1 MEKKTVLSNGVRIVT
16 EEIPHVHSVAIGLW
30 VDTGSKNE
38 QKDVWGI
45 SHFIEHMLFKGTKT
59 RTAMQI
65 AQELEDTGGSIN
77 AFTDKENT
85 CFYAR
90 VLDTH
95 IDKAIDV
102 LTDIYLNSLFDPE
115 EIEREKQVVLEELK
129 MYEDSPDELSY
140 DTLVEN
146 VWHGHPLGHK
156 IIGLN
161 ETIQGFTRD
170 KILDY
175 MSDNYTNDRLVIA
188 IAGKIKTE
196 EVIEKLQAKLGHLN
210 GKKSVDSEPLILYN
224 TETCAKFK
232 DIEQLHVC
240 LGTKGPAVTDE
251 ERYTFAVID
260 SILGGGMSSRLF
272 QELREKR
279 GLAYSIGSYELM
291 YKRGGIFGVY
301 AGISPD
307 NLEDVV
313 KYTLQE
319 FDHIKQGKVS
329 HEDISRAK
337 EHLKGSLLLSLE
349 AVKNRMM
356 RLSRNE
362 IYFQRSISSQEIID
376 SIDKVDFKQ
385 ITEVAT
391 DIFDRKKM
399 SLVVVGP
406 VKEVSFSLTSLN

>member
-1 MEKKTVLSNGVRIVT
+1 MERKTVLPNGVRIVT
-16 EEIPHVHSVAIGLW
+16 EEIPYVHSVAIGLW

-38 QKDVWGI
+38 NNDVQGI
-45 SHFIEHMLFKGTKT
+45 SHFIEHMFFKGTKT
-59 RTAMQI
+59 RTAKQI

-102 LTDIYLNSLFDPE
+102 LTDIYLNSILDPD

-140 DTLVEN
+140 DTLIEN
-146 VWHGHPLGHK
+146 IWKGHPLGHK
-156 IIGLN
+156 IVGTN
-161 ETIQGFTRD
+161 ENINSFSRE
-170 KILDY
+170 KIVHY
-175 MSDNYTNDRLVIA
+175 MENNYTNDRLVIA
-188 IAGKIKTE
+188 VAGNIKTDQ
-196 EVIEKLQAKLGHLN
+196 VIQMLDDKLGHPG
-210 GKKSVDSEPLILYN
+210 GKISSFNEPDVFYN
-224 TETCAKFK
+224 TGICAKYK

-240 LGTKGPAVTDE
+240 LGTKGPSVIDK

-272 QELREKR
+272 QEIRERR
-279 GLAYSIGSYELM
+279 GLAYSIGSYELL
-291 YKRGGIFGVY
+291 YKKGGIFGVY

-307 NLEDVV
+307 NLKDVI
-313 KYTLQE
+313 KYTLEE
-319 FDHIKQGKVS
+319 FDILKNGHVS
-329 HEDISRAK
+329 EEDIYRAK

-362 IYFQRSISSQEIID
+362 IYFQRSISAEEIIE
-376 SIDKVDFKQ
+376 SIDKVDHDE
-385 ITEVAT
+385 IVRVAN
-391 DIFDRKKM
+391 DVFDRNKM

-406 VKEVSFSLTSLN
+406 IKEVPFTLSSLD

>member
-1 MEKKTVLSNGVRIVT
+1 MEKKTTLANGVRIVT
-16 EEIPHVHSVAIGLW
+16 EEIPYVHSVAIGLW

-38 QKDVWGI
+38 YEDVRGI
-45 SHFIEHMLFKGTKT
+45 SHFIEHMLFKGTNT

-102 LTDIYLNSLFDPE
+102 LTDIYLNSVFDPT

-129 MYEDSPDELSY
+129 MYEDSPDELAY
-140 DTLVEN
+140 DTLIEN
-146 VWHGHPLGHK
+146 IWSGHPLGHK
-156 IIGLN
+156 IIGTT
-161 ETIQGFTRD
+161 ETIENFSQE
-170 KILDY
+170 KIIKY
-175 MSDNYTNDRLVIA
+175 MSENYTSDRLIIA
-188 IAGKIKTE
+188 VAGNINTE
-196 EVIEKLQAKLGHLN
+196 EVIQKLQQKLGHI
-210 GKKSVDSEPLILYN
+210 KPIKSEIEESKILYN
-224 TETCAKFK
+224 THTIHKYK

-240 LGTKGPAVTDE
+240 IGTKGPSIIDE
-251 ERYTFAVID
+251 DRYVFAVID
-260 SILGGGMSSRLF
+260 SILGGGMSSKLF

-291 YKRGGIFGVY
+291 YKEGGIFGVY
-301 AGISPD
+301 AGISPH
-307 NLEDVV
+307 NLKDLV

-319 FDHIKQGKVS
+319 FDKFKDGQITDQ
-329 HEDISRAK
+329 DIDRAK
-337 EHLKGSLLLSLE
+337 EHLKGSMLLSLE

-362 IYFQRSISSQEIID
+362 IYFQRSIDAQEIIN
-376 SIDKVDFKQ
+376 SVNKVSKEQ
-385 ITEVAT
+385 IIAISK
-391 DIFDRKKM
+391 DIFNREKM
-399 SLVVVGP
+399 SIVAIGP
-406 VKEVSFSLTSLN
+406 IKEIDFSLVSI

>member
-1 MEKKTVLSNGVRIVT
+1 MEKKTVLPNGVRIVT

-38 QKDVWGI
+38 HKDVWGI

-102 LTDIYLNSLFDPE
+102 LTDIYLNSVFDPE

-161 ETIQGFTRD
+161 ETIQGFSRE
-170 KILDY
+170 KILNY
-175 MSDNYTNDRLVIA
+175 MADNYTTDRLVIA
-188 IAGKIKTE
+188 IAGKINTE
-196 EVIEKLQAKLGHLN
+196 QVIEKLQARLGHLN
-210 GKKSVDSEPLILYN
+210 GKKSVDTEPSILYN
-224 TETCAKFK
+224 TELCARYK

-307 NLEDVV
+307 NLKDTL

-319 FDHIKQGKVS
+319 FDHIREGRVS
-329 HEDISRAK
+329 EEDISRAK
-337 EHLKGSLLLSLE
+337 EHLKGSMLLSLE

-362 IYFQRSISSQEIID
+362 IYFHRSISSQEIID

-385 ITEVAT
+385 ITEVASG
-391 DIFDRKKM
+391 IFDPKQM

-406 VKEVSFSLTSLN
+406 LKELSFSLTALN

>member
-1 MEKKTVLSNGVRIVT
+1 MEKKTVLPNGVRILT

-38 QKDVWGI
+38 HPDVWGI

-102 LTDIYLNSLFDPE
+102 LTDIYLNSVFDPD

-140 DTLVEN
+140 DTIVEN
-146 VWHGHPLGHK
+146 IWHGHPLGHK
-156 IIGLN
+156 IVGTSD
-161 ETIQGFTRD
+161 TIKEFSRN
-170 KILDY
+170 KIVDY
-175 MSDNYTNDRLVIA
+175 MDNHYTVGKLVIA
-188 IAGKIKTE
+188 VAGKIKTD
-196 EVIEKLQAKLGHLN
+196 EVIDKLEKRLGHLK
-210 GKKSVDSEPLILYN
+210 GKPSIDDEPSILYN
-224 TETCAKFK
+224 TQLCAKYK

-240 LGTKGPAVTDE
+240 LGTKGPAVTDD
-251 ERYTFAVID
+251 ERYTFAIID
-260 SILGGGMSSRLF
+260 SILGGGMSSKLF
-272 QELREKR
+272 QEIREKR
-279 GLAYSIGSYELM
+279 GLAYSIGSYELL
-291 YKRGGIFGVY
+291 YKKGGIFGVY

-307 NLEDVV
+307 NLKDVI

-319 FDHIKQGKVS
+319 FDFIKEGKVS
-329 HEDISRAK
+329 EEDISRAK

-385 ITEVAT
+385 IVDIANN
-391 DIFDRKKM
+391 IFDKEKM

-406 VKEVSFSLTSLN
+406 LKEIPFTFSSLN

>member
-1 MEKKTVLSNGVRIVT
+1 MEKKTVLPNGVRIVT

-38 QKDVWGI
+38 HKDVWGI

-102 LTDIYLNSLFDPE
+102 LTDIYLNSVFDPE

-161 ETIQGFTRD
+161 ETINDFSRE
-170 KILDY
+170 KILHY
-175 MSDNYTNDRLVIA
+175 MEDNYTTDRLVITV
-188 IAGKIKTE
+188 AGKIKTE
-196 EVIEKLQAKLGHLN
+196 EVVEKIQARLGHLN
-210 GKKSVDSEPLILYN
+210 GKKSVDTEPAILYN
-224 TETCAKFK
+224 TEICSRYK

-240 LGTKGPAVTDE
+240 LGTKGPAVTDDS
-251 ERYTFAVID
+251 RYTFAVID

-291 YKRGGIFGVY
+291 YKMGGIFGVY

-307 NLEDVV
+307 KLEDVI

-319 FDHIKQGKVS
+319 FDHIKEGKVS
-329 HEDISRAK
+329 EEDISRAK
-337 EHLKGSLLLSLE
+337 EHLKGSMLLSLE

-376 SIDKVDFKQ
+376 SIDKVNFDQ
-385 ITEVAT
+385 ITEVAA

-406 VKEVSFSLTSLN
+406 LKKIPFTMASFN